1 MKINTF
7 KRLIEKMDAIENKVD
22 VIMQKLING
31 NDCKRMQPLPVKV
44 YLLVDKLKLLIQKR
58 NILIKKEVNSKSK
71 LTEL

>member
-44 YLLVDKLKLLIQKR
+44 R
-58 NILIKKEVNSKSK
+58 TKK
-71 LTEL
+71 